1 MAILLLSEPN
11 LPVEL
16 SSFCG
21 RRREL
26 VQLRTMLATDRLV
39 TVTGTGG
46 VGKTRLAM
54 ELAQGAAFDFP
65 AGVWVVELARIG
77 SSELVGTAIAEAT
90 SAARESQTSAL
101 ERAGRRLREG
111 RQLLILDN
119 CEHVIAGAADA
130 SWHLLTHCPGL
141 TILATSREALDVRGE
156 RIVPLQPLGLAAST
170 DSHGDPDTISEAMQ
184 LFGDRAQLLDAN
196 RELPPDSAADV
207 ADICSRLDGLP
218 LALELAAAWVPVLSL
233 KQVRDRL
240 DGSLLLLGRTDKGRP
255 TRHRSIHA
263 ALDWSER
270 LLTPPQATAFARL
283 SVFVGGFSLEG
294 AAAVLSDD
302 GDARGSALELIA
314 ALVTRS
320 LLIADTSADEARYRL
335 LEPVRQYAAEHLAA
349 HPDDEEAAV
358 RARHLS
364 YLAGLAEAAE
374 EPIIGGPDQ
383 PWMRRLDSELGNI
396 RAALAWGFDND
407 HETASRLA
415 TALLVYCR
423 HRGLYSEGAAWA
435 WQAARS
441 TGLLRARALCMAGW
455 LSSEMGDA
463 GRGRVLLDE
472 AYRITAESGGLPDLA
487 MVLVARALAEYVAG
501 DLEALR
507 ATAEEAVAVARRS
520 GSQSRLMWALWA
532 PAVCAGASDEHQHS
546 LDLFREA
553 RAIAV
558 DVGNV
563 SWGSVLAV
571 NVIDSAIDNGDTAAA
586 LPLLRRELDAETA
599 ADPSGA
605 GYMIEDAAILAI
617 QRGDHAAGLR
627 LLGASRADLTR
638 AGYRETPDEAKRRRR
653 WIDTARRQLDPGAA
667 DALWDEGEALTLA
680 EALDAARAVVAEPA
694 EAETVST
701 GAVVGN
707 SFIREGEFWS
717 LAYAGTVTRVKD
729 SKGVRDVAKLIAASG
744 HAIAAVDLVSGG
756 GERAE
761 ASPERGLR
769 TESDVGEVLD
779 AEARA
784 QYRARLVELDET
796 ISDADRCNDPHRA
809 SRARD
814 ERTFLIAELGA
825 AVGLAGRPRLALDPA
840 ERARKAVAWR
850 VRDSINHIEA
860 AHPALGR
867 HLRHAVRTGSFCVYD
882 PDQPTVWRL

>member
-1 MAILLLSEPN
+1 MAIRLLPEPS

-16 SSFCG
+16 STFVG

-26 VQLRTMLATDRLV
+26 GHLRTLLATDRLV

-65 AGVWVVELARIG
+65 AGVWLVELARIG
-77 SSELVGTAIAEAT
+77 SGDLVGTAIAEAT
-90 SAARESQTSAL
+90 SAARGSQTSAL
-101 ERAGRRLREG
+101 ERVARRLSDG

-119 CEHVIAGAADA
+119 CEHVVASAAEA
-130 SWHLLTHCPGL
+130 SWHLLTHCSGL

-156 RIVPLQPLGLAAST
+156 RVVPLLPLQQSEST
-170 DSHGDPDTISEAMQ
+170 DAQGHRGTVSEAMQ
-184 LFGDRAQLLDAN
+184 LFGDRAQLLDGN
-196 RELPPDSAADV
+196 GELRPDIAADV
-207 ADICSRLDGLP
+207 ADICQRLEGLP

-240 DGSLLLLGRTDKGRP
+240 DGSLLLLGRSETGRP

-270 LLTPPQATAFARL
+270 LLTPQQAAAFARL

-294 AAAVLSDD
+294 AEAVLNDASDD
-302 GDARGSALELIA
+302 GGSPLELIA

-320 LLIADTSADEARYRL
+320 LLIADTTAAEARYRL
-335 LEPVRQYAAEHLAA
+335 LEPVRQYAAEHLRAD
-349 HPDDEEAAV
+349 PDGDEAAT
-358 RARHLS
+358 RRRHLS
-364 YLAGLAEAAE
+364 YLAELAEAAE

-383 PWMRRLDSELGNI
+383 PWMRRLDSELANI

-407 HETASRLA
+407 HQTAARLA
-415 TALLVYCR
+415 AALLVYCR

-435 WQAARS
+435 RQAALS
-441 TGLLRARALCMAGW
+441 AGPLRARALCMEGW
-455 LSSEMGDA
+455 LASEMGDA
-463 GRGRVLLDE
+463 ARGRVLLDE
-472 AYRITAESGGLPDLA
+472 SYRLTAESGGLPDLA
-487 MVLVARALAEYVAG
+487 MVLVARALAEYVVG

-507 ATAEEAVAVARRS
+507 ATADEAVAVARRS
-520 GSQSRLMWALWA
+520 GSQARLMWALWA
-532 PAVCAGASDEHQHS
+532 PAVCAAANEDHQRA

-558 DVGNV
+558 DLGNV
-563 SWGSVLAV
+563 SWGSSMAINVLE
-571 NVIDSAIDNGDTAAA
+571 SAIDNGDTAAA
-586 LPLLRRELDAETA
+586 APLLRSELDAETA
-599 ADPSGA
+599 ADPSSA
-605 GYMIEDAAILAI
+605 GYLVENAAILAI
-617 QRGDHAAGLR
+617 QRGDHAAGIR
-627 LLGASRADLTR
+627 LLGAGRADLVR
-638 AGYRETPDEAKRRRR
+638 AGYRETPDEARRRR
-653 WIDTARRQLDPGAA
+653 QWIDAAREHLDAGAA
-667 DALWDEGEALTLA
+667 DALWDEGESLTRA
-680 EALDAARAVVAEPA
+680 EALDAARAVVAEPV
-694 EAETVST
+694 EAVSA
-701 GAVVGN
+701 GAVVEN

-729 SKGVRDVAKLIAASG
+729 SKGVRDVAKLIAAGGQSV
-744 HAIAAVDLVSGG
+744 AAVDLVGG
-756 GERAE
+756 GRGRSE
-761 ASPERGLR
+761 APSTPGLR
-769 TESDVGEVLD
+769 SESDAGELLD

-784 QYRARLVELDET
+784 QYRARLVELEEA
-796 ISDADRCNDPHRA
+796 IGDADRCNDPHRA

-814 ERTFLIAELGA
+814 ERTFVLAELGA

-867 HLRHAVRTGSFCVYD
+867 HLRRAVRTGSFCMYD
-882 PDQPTVWRL
+882 PDQPTEWRM

>member
-1 MAILLLSEPN
+1 MAIRLVPEPH
-11 LPVEL
+11 LPLEL

-26 VQLRTMLATDRLV
+26 VQLRTLLATDRLV

-54 ELAQGAAFDFP
+54 ELALGAAFDFP

-77 SSELVGTAIAEAT
+77 SSDLVGAAIAETT
-90 SAARESQTSAL
+90 SATRETQISAL
-101 ERAGRRLREG
+101 ERASRRLHAG

-119 CEHVIAGAADA
+119 CEHVVAGAAEA

-141 TILATSREALDVRGE
+141 TILATSREALEVRGE
-156 RIVPLQPLGLAAST
+156 RMLALQPLGLTPPA
-170 DSHGDPDTISEAMQ
+170 DSHGDPDTLSDAMQ

-196 RELPPDSAADV
+196 GKLPPDRVADV

-233 KQVRDRL
+233 KQVRHRL

-255 TRHRSIHA
+255 TRHRSIRA

-270 LLTPPQATAFARL
+270 LLTPSQAAALARL

-294 AAAVLSDD
+294 ADALLSGGD
-302 GDARGSALELIA
+302 GDRESALDLVA

-320 LLIADTSADEARYRL
+320 LLIADTRDDEARYRF

-349 HPDDEEAAV
+349 EGADVEAGV
-358 RARHLS
+358 RAGHLS
-364 YLAGLAEAAE
+364 YFAALAQASE

-396 RAALAWGFDND
+396 RAALAWGFDSD
-407 HETASRLA
+407 HDTASRLA

-435 WQAARS
+435 RQAARS

-463 GRGRVLLDE
+463 AHARVLLDE
-472 AYRITAESGGLPDLA
+472 SYRATAESGGLPDLA
-487 MVLVARALAEYVAG
+487 MVLVARALAEYVVG
-501 DLEALR
+501 DVEALL
-507 ATAEEAVAVARRS
+507 ATADEAVAVARRS
-520 GSQSRLMWALWA
+520 GSRSRLMWALWA
-532 PAVCAGASDEHQHS
+532 PAVLAAAKDEHRRS

-553 RAIAV
+553 HAIAV
-558 DVGNV
+558 DIGNTC
-563 SWGSVLAV
+563 WGSALAV
-571 NVIDSAIDNGDTAAA
+571 CVVDAAIDSGDTAAA
-586 LPLLRRELDAETA
+586 SSLLRRELDAEST
-599 ADPSGA
+599 ADPASA
-605 GYMIEDAAILAI
+605 GYLIADAAILAI
-617 QRGDHAAGLR
+617 QRGDHAVGIR

-638 AGYRETPDEAKRRRR
+638 AGYREAPDEAKRRRH
-653 WIDTARRQLDPGAA
+653 WIDVARQQLDARSA
-667 DALWDEGEALTLA
+667 DALWGEGEALPLGA
-680 EALDAARAVVAEPA
+680 ALDAARAVVAEPSA
-694 EAETVST
+694 TQTASTEA
-701 GAVVGN
+701 VGN

-717 LAYAGTVTRVKD
+717 LGYAGTVTRIKD
-729 SKGVRDVAKLIAASG
+729 SKGVRDLAKLIAAGGRSL
-744 HAIAAVDLVSGG
+744 AAVDLVSGG
-756 GERAE
+756 ER
-761 ASPERGLR
+761 SGTSSDRDLR
-769 TESDVGEVLD
+769 IEGDAGEVLD
-779 AEARA
+779 VEARA
-784 QYRARLVELDET
+784 QYRARLVELDEA
-796 ISDADRCNDPHRA
+796 IDDADRCNDSHRA
-809 SRARD
+809 TRARD
-814 ERTFLIAELGA
+814 ERTFLLAELGA

-850 VRDSINHIEA
+850 VRESINHIEA

-882 PDQPTVWRL
+882 PDQPTRWRL

>member
-1 MAILLLSEPN
+1 MAIRLLPEPS

-16 SSFCG
+16 STFVG

-26 VQLRTMLATDRLV
+26 GHLRTLLATDRLV

-77 SSELVGTAIAEAT
+77 SGDLVGTAIAEAT

-101 ERAGRRLREG
+101 ERVARRLSEG

-119 CEHVIAGAADA
+119 CEHVVGGAAEA
-130 SWHLLTHCPGL
+130 SWHLLTHCSGL

-156 RIVPLQPLGLAAST
+156 RVVPLLPLQQSEST
-170 DSHGDPDTISEAMQ
+170 DAHGRPGTVSEAMQ
-184 LFGDRAQLLDAN
+184 LFGDRAQLLDGN
-196 RELPPDSAADV
+196 GELRPDTAADV
-207 ADICSRLDGLP
+207 ADICRRLDGLP

-240 DGSLLLLGRTDKGRP
+240 DGSLLLLGRSEKGRP

-294 AAAVLSDD
+294 AEAVLGGGDED
-302 GDARGSALELIA
+302 GGSPLALTA

-335 LEPVRQYAAEHLAA
+335 LEPVRQYAAEHLRAD
-349 HPDDEEAAV
+349 PDEAEAAT
-358 RARHLS
+358 RRRHLS
-364 YLAGLAEAAE
+364 YFAELAEAAE

-407 HETASRLA
+407 HQTASRLA
-415 TALLVYCR
+415 AALLVYCR
-423 HRGLYSEGAAWA
+423 HRGLYSEGASWA
-435 WQAARS
+435 LEAARS
-441 TGLLRARALCMAGW
+441 TGLLRGRALCMAGW

-463 GRGRVLLDE
+463 GRGRVLSDE
-472 AYRITAESGGLPDLA
+472 SYRITAESGGLPDLT
-487 MVLVARALAEYVAG
+487 MVLVARALAEYVVG

-507 ATAEEAVAVARRS
+507 ATAEEAVAVARGS
-520 GSQSRLMWALWA
+520 GSQARLMWALWA
-532 PAVCAGASDEHQHS
+532 PAVCAAANDDHQQA

-558 DVGNV
+558 DLGNV

-571 NVIDSAIDNGDTAAA
+571 NVVDSAIDNGDMAAA
-586 LPLLRRELDAETA
+586 SALLRRELHAETA
-599 ADPSGA
+599 ADPSCG

-617 QRGDHAAGLR
+617 QQGDHPGGIR
-627 LLGASRADLTR
+627 LLGASCAYLTR
-638 AGYRETPDEAKRRRR
+638 AGYRETPDEAKRRRQ
-653 WIDTARRQLDPGAA
+653 WIDTARQHVDPQAA
-667 DALWDEGEALTLA
+667 DALWGEGEALTLA
-680 EALDAARAVVAEPA
+680 EALDAARTVVAEP
-694 EAETVST
+694 T
-701 GAVVGN
+701 GAVTTGAVGGN

-729 SKGVRDVAKLIAASG
+729 SKGVRDVATLIAASG
-744 HAIAAVDLVSGG
+744 QGVAAVDLVSSGR
-756 GERAE
+756 ERSE
-761 ASPERGLR
+761 APSERGLR
-769 TESDVGEVLD
+769 TEGHVGEVLD
-779 AEARA
+779 AQARA
-784 QYRARLVELDET
+784 QYRARLLELDEA
-796 ISDADRCNDPHRA
+796 IADADRCNDPHRA

-814 ERTFLIAELGA
+814 ERTFLLAELGA

-840 ERARKAVAWR
+840 ERGRKAVAWR
-850 VRDSINHIEA
+850 VRDAINHIEA

-882 PDQPTVWRL
+882 PDQPTEWRL

>member
-1 MAILLLSEPN
+1 MAIRLLPEPS

-16 SSFCG
+16 STFVG

-26 VQLRTMLATDRLV
+26 GHLRTLLATDRLV

-77 SSELVGTAIAEAT
+77 SGDLVGTAIAEAT

-101 ERAGRRLREG
+101 ERVARRLSEG

-119 CEHVIAGAADA
+119 CEHVVAGAAEA
-130 SWHLLTHCPGL
+130 SWHLLTHCSGL

-156 RIVPLQPLGLAAST
+156 RVVPLLPLQQSEST
-170 DSHGDPDTISEAMQ
+170 DAHGRPGTVSEAMQ
-184 LFGDRAQLLDAN
+184 LFGDRAQLLDGN
-196 RELPPDSAADV
+196 GELRPDTAADV
-207 ADICSRLDGLP
+207 ADICRRLDGLP

-240 DGSLLLLGRTDKGRP
+240 DGSLLLLGRSETGRP

-270 LLTPPQATAFARL
+270 LLTPQQATAFARL

-294 AAAVLSDD
+294 AEAVLSGADAD
-302 GDARGSALELIA
+302 GESPLELVA

-320 LLIADTSADEARYRL
+320 LLIADTTAAEARYRL
-335 LEPVRQYAAEHLAA
+335 LEPVRQYAADHL
-349 HPDDEEAAV
+349 
-358 RARHLS
+358 RARPDGAEVSMRRRHLG
-364 YLAGLAEAAE
+364 YLAELAETAA

-383 PWMRRLDSELGNI
+383 PWMRRLDSELANI

-407 HETASRLA
+407 HATASRLA

-423 HRGLYSEGAAWA
+423 HRGLYSEGAGWA
-435 WQAARS
+435 GQAALS
-441 TGLLRARALCMAGW
+441 DGPLRARALCMEGW

-463 GRGRVLLDE
+463 RRGRALVDE
-472 AYRITAESGGLPDLA
+472 SYRLTAANLRLPDLA
-487 MVLVARALAEYVAG
+487 MVLVARALGEYVDG
-501 DLEALR
+501 DLGALR
-507 ATAEEAVAVARRS
+507 ATAEEAVSVARRS
-520 GSQSRLMWALWA
+520 GSQARLMWALWA
-532 PAVCAGASDEHQHS
+532 PAVCATANGDHQRA
-546 LDLFREA
+546 LDLFSEA
-553 RAIAV
+553 RAIAI
-558 DVGNV
+558 DLDNV
-563 SWGSVLAV
+563 SWGSALAISV
-571 NVIDSAIDNGDTAAA
+571 VESAIDNGDTAAA
-586 LPLLRRELDAETA
+586 APLLRSELHAETA
-599 ADPSGA
+599 ADPSSA
-605 GYMIEDAAILAI
+605 GYLVENAAILAI
-617 QRGDHAAGLR
+617 QRGDHPAGIR
-627 LLGASRADLTR
+627 LLGASRADLGR
-638 AGYRETPDEAKRRRR
+638 AGYRETPDEARRRHQ
-653 WIDTARRQLDPGAA
+653 WIDAAREHLDAAAA
-667 DALWDEGEALTLA
+667 DALWGEGEALTRA

-694 EAETVST
+694 EAVSS

-707 SFIREGEFWS
+707 SFIKEGEFWS

-729 SKGVRDVAKLIAASG
+729 SKGVRDVAKLIAAGGQS
-744 HAIAAVDLVSGG
+744 IAAVDLVGG
-756 GERAE
+756 GHGRSE
-761 ASPERGLR
+761 ASSAHGLR
-769 TESDVGEVLD
+769 TESDVGELLD

-784 QYRARLVELDET
+784 QYRARLVELEEA
-796 ISDADRCNDPHRA
+796 IGDADRCNDPHRA

-814 ERTFLIAELGA
+814 ERTFVLAELGA

-867 HLRHAVRTGSFCVYD
+867 HLRHAVRTGSFCMYD
-882 PDQPTVWRL
+882 PDQPTLWRL